1 MEKKTVEV
9 GGIRWSYVETN
20 PESDG
25 LWVTFHGYGQDGEI
39 MAAFMDAL
47 VPSKR
52 TVNIDLPYHGQTV
65 CQRESLSP
73 NDLSELVMALMK
85 ERKAVRCSVL
95 AYSLG
100 GKSALKLVEL
110 MPGKIDRVVVM
121 APDGLWVNPL
131 YHFTVNTHVG
141 RWLYGR
147 VAEDPR
153 LLLSGTR
160 TLRRSGILNPKVERF
175 IRTNLHSKENRQ
187 MVMKVWK
194 SFRYII
200 PDLSKVRS
208 HAQRY
213 AIEILLVVGRHDKI
227 IRPELAKRLD
237 KGTTEHIRTH
247 ILDRGHDL
255 VNLDVAQ
262 ELRSMLPRSPLS

>member
-1 MEKKTVEV
+1 MERKTVEV

-20 PESDG
+20 PLAYG
-25 LWVTFHGYGQDGEI
+25 LWVTFHGYGHGGEV
-39 MAAFMDAL
+39 MAAFMNAL
-47 VPSKR
+47 APDERS
-52 TVNIDLPYHGQTV
+52 VNIDLPNHGHTV
-65 CQRESLSP
+65 CVKESLQTA
-73 NDLSELVMALMK
+73 DLSDLVMRLMK
-85 ERKAVRCSVL
+85 ERNVVRCSLL

-100 GKSALKLVEL
+100 GKAALKLVEL
-110 MPGKIDRVVVM
+110 MPGKVDRVVLL

-131 YHFTVNTHVG
+131 YRFTVNTG
-141 RWLYGR
+141 LGQWLYGR
-147 VAEDPR
+147 VTDNPE
-153 LLLSGTR
+153 LLFKSTGA
-160 TLRRSGILNPKVERF
+160 LRKSGILNPKVERF
-175 IRTNLHSKENRQ
+175 IRASLQSKEERQ

-194 SFRYII
+194 SFRQII
-200 PDLSKVRS
+200 PDLGKVRS

-237 KGTTEHIRTH
+237 KGTTQYIRTH
-247 ILDRGHDL
+247 VLDRGHDL